1 MISPPMSLTPLDRL
15 QASLGRP
22 NRDQVVTT
30 RPTMLTTLEAINLT
44 NAQEL
49 ADTLGRGAGNVISA
63 QGKSK
68 KSSGELID
76 WLHDA
81 RDSFDGVLINP
92 GGLTHTSVSLRDGI
106 AAAGLPTIEV
116 HISNTQARESFR
128 HQSVTAA
135 VCIGSVIGFGKN
147 SYALGLRALIDY
159 LNAA

>member
-1 MISPPMSLTPLDRL
+1 MA
-15 QASLGRP
+15 ASAKRILVLNGPNLNLLG
-22 NRDQVVTT
+22 T
-30 RPTMLTTLEAINLT
+30 REPDVYGATTLHDIEQALNDLAKDLGAT
-44 NAQEL
+44 VDCRQSNQE
-49 ADTLGRGAGNVISA
+49 G
-63 QGKSK
+63 Q
-68 KSSGELID
+68 LID

-81 RDSFDGVLINP
+81 RDSFDGVVINP

-106 AAAGLPTIEV
+106 AAAGLPTVEV

-159 LNAA
+159 LNAAG

>member
-1 MISPPMSLTPLDRL
+1 M
-15 QASLGRP
+15 ASGKRVLVLHGPNLNLLG
-22 NRDQVVTT
+22 T
-30 RPTMLTTLEAINLT
+30 REPDVYGSTTLDDIARELDDLASDLGATVECRQSN
-44 NAQEL
+44 QE
-49 ADTLGRGAGNVISA
+49 G
-63 QGKSK
+63 Q
-68 KSSGELID
+68 LID

-81 RDSFDGVLINP
+81 RDSFDGVVINP

-106 AAAGLPTIEV
+106 AAAGLPTVEV
-116 HISNTQARESFR
+116 HISNTAARESFR

>member
-1 MISPPMSLTPLDRL
+1 MA
-15 QASLGRP
+15 ASTKRVLVLNGPNLNLLG
-22 NRDQVVTT
+22 T
-30 RPTMLTTLEAINLT
+30 REPDVYGSTTLDDIEQALKDLAKDLDASVECRQSN
-44 NAQEL
+44 QE
-49 ADTLGRGAGNVISA
+49 G
-63 QGKSK
+63 Q
-68 KSSGELID
+68 LID

-81 RDSFDGVLINP
+81 RDSFDGVVINP

-106 AAAGLPTIEV
+106 AATGLPTVEV

>member
-1 MISPPMSLTPLDRL
+1 MAGSLKRVLVLNGPNLNL
-15 QASLGRP
+15 LG
-22 NRDQVVTT
+22 T
-30 RPTMLTTLEAINLT
+30 REPDVYGSTTLDDIAE
-44 NAQEL
+44 EL
-49 ADTLGRGAGNVISA
+49 ADLGSDLGATVEFRQSNQEG
-63 QGKSK
+63 Q
-68 KSSGELID
+68 LID
-76 WLHDA
+76 WLHEA

-116 HISNTQARESFR
+116 HISNTPARESFR

-159 LNAA
+159 LNAQ

>member
-1 MISPPMSLTPLDRL
+1 MAGSLKRVLVLNGPNLNL
-15 QASLGRP
+15 LG
-22 NRDQVVTT
+22 T
-30 RPTMLTTLEAINLT
+30 REPDVYGSTTLDDIAE
-44 NAQEL
+44 EL
-49 ADTLGRGAGNVISA
+49 ADLGRELGATVEFRQSNQEG
-63 QGKSK
+63 Q
-68 KSSGELID
+68 LID

-106 AAAGLPTIEV
+106 AAAGLPTVEV
-116 HISNTQARESFR
+116 HISNTAARESFR